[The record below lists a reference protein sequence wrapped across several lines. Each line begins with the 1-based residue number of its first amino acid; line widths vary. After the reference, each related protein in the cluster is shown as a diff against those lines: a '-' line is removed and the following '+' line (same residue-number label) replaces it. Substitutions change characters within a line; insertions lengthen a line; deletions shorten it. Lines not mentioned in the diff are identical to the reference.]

1 MSLFLLISLA
11 LSPVAQDRAVP
22 YTAEVYAPPPVR
34 PFEPPSNFG
43 RVTAEGDGSADP
55 ARRPIVAP
63 VVVEA
68 YSRSYEHAPSTADNA
83 YDRGVDNAEAAM
95 DARMGPLDGLW
106 TLRDTDG
113 RLVMQLALMDRG
125 SERPLEGAYRKVD
138 ATGGLGPIEAATHE
152 AGRLSLTLTDA
163 RLDLTQTP
171 EGWVG
176 TLVED
181 SRSRNVALV
190 R

>member
-1 MSLFLLISLA
+1 MSFFLLISLA

-34 PFEPPSNFG
+34 PFEPPSSFG

-55 ARRPIVAP
+55 RRRPIVAP

-106 TLRDTDG
+106 KLRDADG

-125 SERPLEGAYRKVD
+125 PDRPLEGAFRKVD
-138 ATGGLGPIEAATHE
+138 ATAGLGPIDTATYE
-152 AGRLSLTLTDA
+152 AGRLSLTLSGA
-163 RLDLTQTP
+163 RLDLAQTAN
-171 EGWVG
+171 GWVG
-176 TLVED
+176 TLLEEGQ
-181 SRSRNVALV
+181 SRTVALA

>member
-1 MSLFLLISLA
+1 MSLFALISLV
-11 LSPVAQDRAVP
+11 LSPVAQDRTVP
-22 YTAEVYAPPPVR
+22 YTAEVYAPPVVR

-43 RVTAEGDGSADP
+43 RVNAEGDGNADP
-55 ARRPIVAP
+55 TRRPIVAP

-106 TLRDTDG
+106 TLRDGEG
-113 RLVMQLALMDRG
+113 RALMQLALSDQG
-125 SERPLEGAYRKVD
+125 SERPLEGAFRTID
-138 ATGGLGPIEAATHE
+138 ASASLGPIAVAAHDPTRLRLTLGGAVLDLSAAATGWAGTLSE
-152 AGRLSLTLTDA
+152 AG
-163 RLDLTQTP
+163 QTKA
-171 EGWVG
+171 
-176 TLVED
+176 
-181 SRSRNVALV
+181 VALV